1 MADTLITRD
10 GKLHTLLG
18 STTLE
23 SIVREYAGT
32 QAADEVRRLMEHDA
46 YEEARAETDLGAYE
60 RSLEHW
66 HRTVQDWCDEIEVA
80 LYSSR
85 PALRTFLE
93 ELLADMKNEL

>member
-23 SIVREYAGT
+23 SIVREYAGN
-32 QAADEVRRLMEHDA
+32 QAADEVHRLMERNVYD
-46 YEEARAETDLGAYE
+46 EARAETDLGAYE
-60 RSLEHW
+60 RSLDHW
-66 HRTVQDWCDEIEVA
+66 HRMAQDWANEIEV
-80 LYSSR
+80 LLRSSR

-93 ELLADMKNEL
+93 ELLASMKKEI